1 MTDLEKNL
9 PKSSN
14 ARRLDPLGGS
24 LVNPNQ
30 YGVFLESLQSAV
42 EFWSGLVDAVGERRA
57 KQIMKFVAGD
67 KKSGPRE
74 RSEDY
79 LMTLAI
85 VVFIRFFGLSESD
98 GKIAKRIL
106 DSGASFVQC
115 KSGRA
120 FIVNDL
126 IEETLCQGETIVKRT
141 PINKSFSTMK
151 KQVERVR
158 RLLIEDKLLPKE
170 WAPKPYY
177 RD

>member
-1 MTDLEKNL
+1 MTDPKKKL
-9 PKSSN
+9 PESTKGRC
-14 ARRLDPLGGS
+14 ADPLGGS
-24 LVNPNQ
+24 LVNPKQ
-30 YGVFLESLQSAV
+30 YGVFLESLERAAK
-42 EFWSGLVDAVGERRA
+42 FWSSLVGAVGERRA
-57 KQIMKFVAGD
+57 KQIMKFVTGD

-74 RSEDY
+74 RYDDY

-98 GKIAKRIL
+98 GKIARRIL
-106 DSGASFVQC
+106 ESGASFVQC
-115 KSGRA
+115 ESGRS

-126 IEETLCQGETIVKRT
+126 IEELLCRGETIVKRT
-141 PINKSFSTMK
+141 PINKSFPTMK

-170 WAPKPYY
+170 YAPRPYY

>member
-1 MTDLEKNL
+1 MSDLEKNL
-9 PKSSN
+9 PKTSN
-14 ARRLDPLGGS
+14 ARRVDPLGGS
-24 LVNPNQ
+24 LVNPKQ
-30 YGVFLESLQSAV
+30 YGVFLESLERAV
-42 EFWSGLVDAVGERRA
+42 EFWTGLVDAVGERRA

-79 LMTLAI
+79 LMTLTI
-85 VVFIRFFGLSESD
+85 LLFIRFYGLNESD

-115 KSGRA
+115 KSGSA
-120 FIVNDL
+120 FVVNDL
-126 IEETLCQGETIVKRT
+126 IEESLCQGETIVKRT
-141 PINKSFSTMK
+141 PINKNFPTMK
-151 KQVERVR
+151 KQVERIR